1 MYDNNFNNVTFSLSF
16 PFLYFLRWNNVDIQ
30 YFLSKYL
37 FITNKLFIYI
47 YMYFKSY
54 FIVDL

>member
-16 PFLYFLRWNNVDIQ
+16 PFLYFLRWNNADIQ

-37 FITNKLFIYI
+37 FITNKLFVYI

-54 FIVDL
+54 FVVDL